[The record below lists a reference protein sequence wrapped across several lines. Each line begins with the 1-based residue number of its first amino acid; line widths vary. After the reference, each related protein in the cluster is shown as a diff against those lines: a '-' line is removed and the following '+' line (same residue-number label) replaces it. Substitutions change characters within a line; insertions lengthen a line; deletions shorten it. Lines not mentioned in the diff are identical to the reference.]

1 MAAASDDGR
10 IGARFRRLEDPPLL
24 TGRGRYA
31 DDIRFP
37 DLLHVAFVRS
47 QHAHAVIRSID
58 VSKARALSGVF
69 AVLTLDDLMPV
80 LAKRRMVRE
89 PGQGGK
95 PRESMWPYPLSAGEA
110 AFVGEPIALVAAK
123 NRYIAEDAASL
134 VDIDYDVLP
143 PVADCREAA
152 ASNAKLA
159 RRDLGS
165 NIVGQ
170 QRVAY
175 GDTDAAFRNA
185 AHVFREELYQ
195 HRGSAHPIEGRGIVA
210 EYVQANDG
218 VTAWASTQK
227 AHDLH
232 QNLCAFLRIDENR
245 LRVATPDVGGGF
257 GPKLC
262 V

>member
-1 MAAASDDGR
+1 MTGVQTCALPIW

-47 QHAHAVIRSID
+47 QHAHAAIRSID

-143 PVADCREAA
+143 QIVVIVDELADLMMTAIITIEPHGTGTKYTAVVIHGDEAA
-152 ASNAKLA
+152 HIFVVIDN
-159 RRDLGS
+159 G
-165 NIVGQ
+165 
-170 QRVAY
+170 
-175 GDTDAAFRNA
+175 AFDGLSDR
-185 AHVFREELYQ
+185 
-195 HRGSAHPIEGRGIVA
+195 HRGRRRCAAGR
-210 EYVQANDG
+210 
-218 VTAWASTQK
+218 
-227 AHDLH
+227 
-232 QNLCAFLRIDENR
+232 LRI
-245 LRVATPDVGGGF
+245 LPTAGQ
-257 GPKLC
+257 C
-262 V
+262 